1 MGNLNHA
8 RVELEASLQHWSRAQ
23 RSTIYLAHELHYT
36 SDVTLARNLWL
47 QGHPA
52 QAVERGHRAI
62 KSARHLDHPASLV
75 VALAWGASV
84 FLWTG
89 DLASAEEYIDATI
102 YQAES
107 NSIRPFIA
115 IGRARKAELA
125 IRRGDA
131 KAGVESLQA
140 CLEAI
145 HAVGSELLTTEFNLS
160 LLQGLASVG
169 KFAEGITLVDKTIR
183 RVEANGDDL
192 YMPELLR
199 VKGGI
204 LQAMPQPRVDDPEKC
219 LMQSLAL
226 SRRQGARAWEL
237 RAATDLAALLAGQ
250 GRPKR
255 GRALLQP
262 VFEQFVEGAETV
274 DLRAASDLL
283 STLA

>member
-1 MGNLNHA
+1 
-8 RVELEASLQHWSRAQ
+8 
-23 RSTIYLAHELHYT
+23 LA
-36 SDVTLARNLWL
+36 A
-47 QGHPA
+47 
-52 QAVERGHRAI
+52 
-62 KSARHLDHPASLV
+62 
-75 VALAWGASV
+75 
-84 FLWTG
+84 TG
-89 DLASAEEYIDATI
+89 
-102 YQAES
+102 
-107 NSIRPFIA
+107 R
-115 IGRARKAELA
+115 
-125 IRRGDA
+125 
-131 KAGVESLQA
+131 
-140 CLEAI
+140 
-145 HAVGSELLTTEFNLS
+145 
-160 LLQGLASVG
+160 
-169 KFAEGITLVDKTIR
+169 FAEGITLVDKTIR